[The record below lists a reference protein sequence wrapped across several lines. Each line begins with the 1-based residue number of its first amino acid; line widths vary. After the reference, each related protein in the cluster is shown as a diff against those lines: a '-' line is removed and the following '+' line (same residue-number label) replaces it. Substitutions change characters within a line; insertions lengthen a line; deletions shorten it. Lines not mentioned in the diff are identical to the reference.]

1 MSNTTTTP
9 TLTIRGLPAKDYD
22 RLRKRAAE
30 SKRSMEAEARAIM
43 SEALAPRPRKKV
55 DKEWLK
61 KLQDLVAQTTKKRG
75 PGNLLSE
82 EFMRDRRKMWGE
94 E

>member
-1 MSNTTTTP
+1 MPTP

-22 RLRKRAAE
+22 RLRKRAAARK
-30 SKRSMEAEARAIM
+30 SSMEAEARAIM
-43 SEALAPRPRKKV
+43 SEALAPKKKKA
-55 DKEWLK
+55 DADWLK
-61 KLQDLVAQTTKKRG
+61 KVQELVAKSTKKRRSSD
-75 PGNLLSE
+75 LLSE